1 MSTKRSQLTPV
12 EPLADRP
19 SFEEAEEAV
28 RTLIRWAGD
37 DPSREGLLETPSRVV
52 RAYGEWFSGYVQ
64 DPAEV
69 LAKTFE
75 ETDGY
80 DEMVVLRNIRFES
93 HCEHHMAPIIG
104 RAHIGYLPK
113 NRAVG
118 IRPSARSVATSI
130 GATTTFSPSPGSA
143 WARMRPS

>member
-52 RAYGEWFSGYVQ
+52 RATVLVAMKRWREGWKNAIFSSVSTVLV
-64 DPAEV
+64 PA
-69 LAKTFE
+69 
-75 ETDGY
+75 
-80 DEMVVLRNIRFES
+80 R
-93 HCEHHMAPIIG
+93 
-104 RAHIGYLPK
+104 PK
-113 NRAVG
+113 
-118 IRPSARSVATSI
+118 
-130 GATTTFSPSPGSA
+130 
-143 WARMRPS
+143 